1 MKEAEATSS
10 SQEPME
16 EEQTSAKDNAILEII
31 ITETISDSGQQ
42 TNLVGRS
49 MEIVG
54 CEEKMTALVNLG
66 VEHSDDVIVNDVEED
81 TTITE
86 TLLAEDSKQLT
97 EDDLVE
103 VTA

>member
-54 CEEKMTALVNLG
+54 CEEKMTALVNSG
-66 VEHSDDVIVNDVEED
+66 VEHSDDVIVNDVEQH

-86 TLLAEDSKQLT
+86 TLLAEET